1 MLFNFE
7 LVLEGISKCIMAHA
21 IFAISAFHVASTK
34 NPTLQFEKSCVLEL
48 NARTDM
54 YRKHLL
60 DRVFKTLAEFT

>member
-34 NPTLQFEKSCVLEL
+34 NPTLQLCVLEL